1 MARGDSEQRNK
12 RKDKRGRRNRIII
25 LLGVVVLVVLI
36 LGFTMGWISI
46 SGLIIIQ
53 TSNNV
58 QTILDSCS
66 AACETSS
73 AFSYCT
79 IKRKIKLDESELS
92 RINTDL
98 VNVDRY
104 LKLKDRKSCNE
115 LLKYPKFGIKDC
127 SGICSVNN

>member
-1 MARGDSEQRNK
+1 MLNK
-12 RKDKRGRRNRIII
+12 IKRRLSVNPIIMVA
-25 LLGVVVLVVLI
+25 LGVVILAVLI
-36 LGFTMGWISI
+36 LGFTSGWISI
-46 SGLIIIQ
+46 SGLTIIQ

-58 QTILDSCS
+58 QTIIDSCS

-127 SGICSVNN
+127 SGLCSVDN